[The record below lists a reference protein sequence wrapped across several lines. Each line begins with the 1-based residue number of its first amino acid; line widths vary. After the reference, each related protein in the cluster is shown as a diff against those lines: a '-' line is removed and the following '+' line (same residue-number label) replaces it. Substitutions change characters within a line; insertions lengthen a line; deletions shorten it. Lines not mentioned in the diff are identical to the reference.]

1 MGGVIISP
9 NIKKESVRI
18 NTNGDVID
26 PRTKQ
31 IVSKNEPDYKPTRE
45 EIEAQI
51 NAAPQVIEVPKPTTE
66 TKLTISQQ
74 IEQAKAHLADLE
86 LQKQDEIKRMKE
98 ELARLEADV

>member
-1 MGGVIISP
+1 MNGVVISP

-31 IVSKNEPDYKPTRE
+31 IVSKNEPDYVPSRE

-51 NAAPQVIEVPKPTTE
+51 NAAPAAEQPPVPSTVRALSIKEQIIEAEK
-66 TKLTISQQ
+66 
-74 IEQAKAHLADLE
+74 HLADLKV
-86 LQKQDEIKRMKE
+86 LRVAEIEKMKA
-98 ELARLEADV
+98 ELAELEADV

>member
-1 MGGVIISP
+1 MGGVTISP

-31 IVSKNEPDYKPTRE
+31 IISKNEPDYKPSRE

-51 NAAPQVIEVPKPTTE
+51 NAVPEVSQPIPAE

-74 IEQAKAHLADLE
+74 IEQAKKHLADLE
-86 LQKQDEIKRMKE
+86 LLKQDEIKRMKE